1 MSTPSQRSAWA
12 TLLAA
17 GRRVKWSNWGVALLL
32 ISAILWVLLR
42 PDMWGP
48 CLVLTAAAI
57 ALAVAGRDT
66 E

>member
-1 MSTPSQRSAWA
+1 MRSTRGSDVAKA
-12 TLLAA
+12 L
-17 GRRVKWSNWGVALLL
+17 RRVKWSNWGVALLL

>member
-1 MSTPSQRSAWA
+1 MTTGRGRKGRAIDA
-12 TLLAA
+12 LA
-17 GRRVKWSNWGVALLL
+17 RVKWSHWGVALLL
-32 ISAILWVLLR
+32 VAAILWVLLR

-57 ALAVAGRDT
+57 ALAVIGRDT

>member
-1 MSTPSQRSAWA
+1 MPVGAYAR
-12 TLLAA
+12 AA
-17 GRRVKWSNWGVALLL
+17 ADAVGRVKWSHVGVALLL
-32 ISAILWVLLR
+32 ISAITWVLLR

-57 ALAVAGRDT
+57 AMAVIGRDT

>member
-1 MSTPSQRSAWA
+1 MSARSRANWQRLRL
-12 TLLAA
+12 TAA
-17 GRRVKWSNWGVALLL
+17 RIKWSHWGVAVLL

>member
-1 MSTPSQRSAWA
+1 MPDSSRHLQSVVD
-12 TLLAA
+12 AA
-17 GRRVKWSNWGVALLL
+17 GKVKWSNVGVALLL

-48 CLVLTAAAI
+48 CLVLAAAAI

-66 E
+66 A

>member
-1 MSTPSQRSAWA
+1 MP
-12 TLLAA
+12 A
-17 GRRVKWSNWGVALLL
+17 GRNRRTRALDALGRVQWSHWGVALLL
-32 ISAILWVLLR
+32 VTAILWVLLR

-57 ALAVAGRDT
+57 ALAVIGRDT